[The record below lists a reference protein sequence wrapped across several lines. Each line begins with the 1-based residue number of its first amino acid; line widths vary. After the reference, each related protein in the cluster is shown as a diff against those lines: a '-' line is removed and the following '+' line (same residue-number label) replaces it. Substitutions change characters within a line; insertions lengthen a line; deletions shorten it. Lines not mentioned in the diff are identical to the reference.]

1 MNGTFDQFLQIRN
14 EIYSFLMKSLLLKI
28 TLLVFHVV
36 LINIEVRA
44 QSASVYLG
52 GGFHSFNSKSFN
64 TFSSNYNQLFTAQ
77 LAEKIDPKMIG
88 LNFNAG
94 ANYALENGWLFGGEY
109 STGYAEADAIFTDS
123 SKLNFKC
130 RFDQGT
136 LYAGYTPGPF
146 DEIFYLY
153 PFAGFS
159 AGRHQLTSSNTPNST
174 HGMND
179 GVYSSFTF
187 KFVTGLHVAFGK
199 DNVKTLVRVL
209 YTFPIG
215 STQLENNQHESTA
228 TDPFSYTQNPSA
240 YKGGYLRSDWR
251 GLTVGAGIAVNFGL

>member
-1 MNGTFDQFLQIRN
+1 
-14 EIYSFLMKSLLLKI
+14 MKSLLPIKI
-28 TLLVFHVV
+28 IILFVGIFNVDV
-36 LINIEVRA
+36 NA

-52 GGFHSFNSKSFN
+52 AGFHSVNSKSLN
-64 TFSSNYNQLFTAQ
+64 TFSSNYNQMYSAQ
-77 LAEKIDPKMIG
+77 LVEKIDPKMIG
-88 LNFNAG
+88 LNLAIG
-94 ANYALENGWLFGGEY
+94 ANYALENGWLIGGEY
-109 STGYAEADAIFTDS
+109 STGFAEAEAVFSDS
-123 SKLNFKC
+123 SKMNLNC

-146 DEIFYLY
+146 DEILYLY

-159 AGRHQLTSSNTPNST
+159 AGRHQLTSTNTPNSIP
-174 HGMND
+174 GIND

-199 DNVKTLVRVL
+199 ENIKTLVRVL
-209 YTFPIG
+209 YTFPMG
-215 STQLENNQHESTA
+215 STQLQTDQNESAA

-251 GLTVGAGIAVNFGL
+251 GLTVGAGLVVNFGL